1 MTHTKR
7 PFKLLPNIPHV
18 IFCEGQD
25 EEMFLR
31 YYIEYLVNKK
41 LVPDTFNIIN
51 LGSNEEMRKTLH
63 LFPSLDYFDQM
74 KGFLV
79 VRDAESNA
87 IGAAQSIQQSLK
99 DAFQISIAMDGSF
112 VENQEGMR
120 FGFVLLP
127 GKEREDTFSNGTL
140 EDLCCQ
146 ILNLS
151 QEEFSGNN
159 LLKVVD
165 SYLDEVQQKRD
176 CSFRTPHKN
185 RLHAYLSGTDSF
197 VGMKIGEASK
207 AKCFDFSS
215 HALDF
220 LKNAILQ
227 LAL

>member
-18 IFCEGQD
+18 I
-25 EEMFLR
+25 
-31 YYIEYLVNKK
+31 
-41 LVPDTFNIIN
+41 
-51 LGSNEEMRKTLH
+51 
-63 LFPSLDYFDQM
+63 
-74 KGFLV
+74 
-79 VRDAESNA
+79 
-87 IGAAQSIQQSLK
+87 
-99 DAFQISIAMDGSF
+99 
-112 VENQEGMR
+112 
-120 FGFVLLP
+120 
-127 GKEREDTFSNGTL
+127 SNGTL
-140 EDLCCQ
+140 EDLFCQ

-159 LLKVVD
+159 LLKVAD
-165 SYLDEVQQKRD
+165 SYLDEVQRKRD
-176 CSFRTPHKN
+176 CSFRTPHKT

-207 AKCFDFSS
+207 AKCFDFSN